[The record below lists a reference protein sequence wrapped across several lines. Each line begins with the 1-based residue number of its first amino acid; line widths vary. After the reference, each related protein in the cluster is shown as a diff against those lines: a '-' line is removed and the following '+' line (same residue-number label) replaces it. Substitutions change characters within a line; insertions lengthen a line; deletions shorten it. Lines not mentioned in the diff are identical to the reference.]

1 MCVAKWAYFC
11 VAKND
16 ISRRR
21 RRQLISS
28 EHTQTF
34 KVPRRSLKLWEKLK
48 GMQQQQ
54 LLIIIFA
61 FAPPKKYS
69 LRIRQKKIEDKL
81 HSNFAFKL
89 IEETKE
95 FKVPFSRN

>member
-1 MCVAKWAYFC
+1 MG
-11 VAKND
+11 
-16 ISRRR
+16 
-21 RRQLISS
+21 
-28 EHTQTF
+28 
-34 KVPRRSLKLWEKLK
+34 KVKRHAAAAAAADNNFP
-48 GMQQQQ
+48 
-54 LLIIIFA
+54 

-69 LRIRQKKIEDKL
+69 LRIRQKKIEAKL